1 MKKTLCLIVL
11 LSLICQAA
19 LVAEVLKITDV
30 KIALV
35 VDPAKS
41 SSYCILLQANIPPLP
56 AEKFSDGMAQTLN
69 IDHAVI
75 KLSGTVLQVPMEQP
89 YLEAINLTSSWNPA
103 AVTWD
108 LTNRVDER
116 YRSSDVFL
124 LSAKGTTEFR
134 LDVTELVRG
143 WIAAGM
149 ANNGLALRNLPDN
162 LPSLLNSS
170 VVIFDPASMKVELL
184 IYFTYNPKF

>member
-1 MKKTLCLIVL
+1 MKKTLFLIAL
-11 LSLICQAA
+11 LSLICQGA
-19 LVAEVLKITDV
+19 LVAEVLKITEV

-35 VDPAKS
+35 VDPARS

-56 AEKFSDGMAQTLN
+56 AETFSDGMAQTLN

-75 KLSGTVLQVPMEQP
+75 KLTGTVVQLPLDPP
-89 YLEAINLTSSWNPA
+89 YLEAILLTSSWNPA
-103 AVTWD
+103 NVSWD
-108 LTNRVDER
+108 ITNRVDER

-124 LSAKGTTEFR
+124 LSAKGPTEFR

-143 WIAAGM
+143 WIVAGM

-170 VVIFDPASMKVELL
+170 VVTFDPAAMKVALL
-184 IYFTYNPKF
+184 IYYTYNPK